1 MFLQE
6 MNFDLG
12 DAVKWEYLLY
22 GTTGQSLLLIPDMKK
37 QQEAED
43 DEEVQSQFRTP
54 SLTLLLNSALVHF
67 TLDSAHPLWHWPCG
81 NK

>member
-43 DEEVQSQFRTP
+43 DEEVHP
-54 SLTLLLNSALVHF
+54 NLALAHSLAQLCSGALY
-67 TLDSAHPLWHWPCG
+67 P
-81 NK
+81 